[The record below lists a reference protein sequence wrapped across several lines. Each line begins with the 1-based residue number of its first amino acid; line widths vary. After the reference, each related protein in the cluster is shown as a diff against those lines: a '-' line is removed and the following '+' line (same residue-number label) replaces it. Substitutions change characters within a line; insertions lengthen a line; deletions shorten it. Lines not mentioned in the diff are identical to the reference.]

1 MDWLSQAIGPVGA
14 LAIAVPTAALALRK
28 VEQRYQAELD
38 ALRAQYVRCQSEL
51 EGARKALADE
61 TQARLADAKASSAAL
76 LAVYDRVHAT
86 LDGLEDWVR
95 KQLGKTPDS
104 QR

>member
-1 MDWLSQAIGPVGA
+1 VDWVQQAIGPLGA
-14 LAIAVPTAALALRK
+14 LAIAVPTAALALREVK
-28 VEQRYQAELD
+28 QRYQAEVDRLKEEHKAKCAELD
-38 ALRAQYVRCQSEL
+38 AT
-51 EGARKALADE
+51 RKALADE
-61 TQARLADAKASSAAL
+61 TAARLADAKASSAAL

-95 KQLGKTPDS
+95 TQLGKQPES